1 MKTLLTGNKELLREI
16 NDVLVVY
23 LYGELDAGAR
33 GWILCSLLVLLSR
46 HKRNTVGGYV
56 LLALLQKFLQLKRD
70 MKSL

>member
-16 NDVLVVY
+16 NDFLVY
-23 LYGELDAGAR
+23 FYGKLGAGAR
-33 GWILCSLLVLLSR
+33 GWILCSLLALLSR

-56 LLALLQKFLQLKRD
+56 LLALLHKFLQLKRD